1 MKNYVTEFIGAFFL
15 VLVIGLAS
23 GDLAPLAIGGAL
35 MIMVYMGGHVSGAH
49 YNPAVSIACLVRG
62 ALDGATT
69 GIYIVS
75 QILGALAGACT
86 ATFLAG
92 QATTVAPGDGVSA
105 THALLAEFLLTFAL
119 ASVVL
124 NVATSKDHPDN
135 SFYGL
140 AIGFTI
146 FVVPSREGP
155 STRLWRWDTTSSPA
169 HWEHLDLPAGTRRR
183 RRRRLARVPNHEPR
197 RVCVAVFD
205 RRTGTVGTP
214 EAGARRLARAGPA
227 ATANTS
233 TESGSATTRG
243 ARQRYTVTPAESASR
258 AEDEKSRS

>member
-1 MKNYVTEFIGAFFL
+1 MKNYVVEFIGAFFL

-75 QILGALAGACT
+75 QVLGAVAGAC
-86 ATFLAG
+86 AASFLSG
-92 QATTVAPGDGVSA
+92 QATTVAPGDGVGA
-105 THALLAEFLLTFAL
+105 AHALLAEFLLTFAL

-146 FVVPSREGP
+146 FVGAVSVGP
-155 STRLWRWDTTSSPA
+155 ISGGAFNPA
-169 HWEHLDLPAGTRRR
+169 
-183 RRRRLARVPNHEPR
+183 
-197 RVCVAVFD
+197 VALGHNIVS
-205 RRTGTVGTP
+205 GSLGNIWIYLLGPV
-214 EAGARRLARAGPA
+214 AGAVA
-227 ATANTS
+227 ASLVFRITN
-233 TESGSATTRG
+233 
-243 ARQRYTVTPAESASR
+243 P
-258 AEDEKSRS
+258 DEFA